1 MQEPMAAISM
11 KTGVAGGE
19 GEAAYEPQTYSYDEV
34 FPALPE
40 SAGLPEANGGGAGAM
55 RIGTSVVTQVFMVPF
70 NERKYSNEGFGEGN
84 GVRICLDIMRETGA
98 VIETSSGKDHSLT
111 FLVTGKQ
118 NEVLEARRKILAN
131 FQMQMV
137 GEVSIPKE
145 HHRCILGAKG
155 LRLRELEKNTA
166 TKINVPSIADPSD
179 LITVTGTREGID
191 KAIHEIKVIS
201 DEQSKQAYERISVP
215 KMYHPFIAGAHNEK
229 VNALM
234 AETGV
239 RVNIPPLTVQKDEIT
254 IAGEK
259 EGVLVAK
266 ERILAIHGE
275 MEKKCTM
282 ICMEV
287 AKAQHR
293 YVIGPKGNTI
303 AEILQETGVS
313 VEMPPSDSSTGTII
327 LRGPQEKLGHALCMV
342 YEKAN
347 SVRSV
352 FVNAPSWIHK
362 YIIGRKGEEIRRIT
376 QNFPKVHVEF
386 TEKDERIKIEGPP
399 EEVDEAQKALEAK
412 VNDLVSRLVF
422 DEITVD
428 PKFYKH
434 IIGKSGANVNRMKEE
449 TGVTINIGEK
459 NGNNYIRIEGD
470 KNGVAK
476 AKKELE
482 DMVHKLENE
491 KEKDLIIDQRYYR
504 SIIGAKGEKIKE
516 VREKFNQVQIM
527 FPSLGDKRDVVTIRG
542 PREDVDKC
550 SQHLMKLVKELSEN
564 SYTQDVPIYKQFHK
578 FIIGKRGAN
587 IQKIR
592 DETHTKIELPAEG
605 VENDVI
611 TITGKKENVDEARK
625 RIQKIQNE
633 LANIVTEE
641 ISIPP
646 RYYHSIIGPR
656 GKLINSIMEDCG
668 GVTIKF
674 PSTESNNDNVVIRGP
689 KEDVEKAKQLLKE
702 MSNERQQNCNC
713 AEVRAKAKHHR
724 YLIGRNGA
732 KIRKLRDSTGARI
745 VFPSEKDEDKEIIT
759 ILGTKEAVEKAKA
772 ELEATIADMDNIV
785 ELEMKVDPKHHRHFV
800 ARRGEVLSQISEQFG
815 EVRISFPRSGN
826 MSDKVTLK
834 GAKECIEGAKARIQE
849 IVDELDAMVTIECII
864 PQKHHRSV
872 MGAKGRHVQNITS
885 EFEVQ
890 IKFPDRDTQDHT
902 AQQMT
907 QQPQQQQSTQWQ
919 TTPQWSSGTNQDSWG
934 TGMARDQWSTSG
946 GQDEWGSN
954 VTQEQWPTD
963 AQHHADQWQTGM
975 QTAAWEPSNPLNGE
989 GVLPGVE
996 GVDQIKAH
1004 DGPPVPEGHG
1014 TLDQVIAITLEEPAG
1029 PRPCDII
1036 RITGKKEN
1044 CEAAKE
1050 ALLALEPI
1058 TIEVNVPFDYHRL
1071 IIGQKG
1077 RTVREM
1083 RDKYDVNIVLSPAEK
1098 KLDIITISGSPAS
1111 VAQAKEALEEK
1122 CRQLD
1127 EEKKEK
1133 ALQSFELKIEVEPNY
1148 HPKIIG
1154 KKGAV
1159 INKIRTKHNVQINFP
1174 KKGDPEEHIITI
1186 IGYESAANAARD
1198 DIMKIVNTLNELSKE
1213 EVNIDPRVH
1222 SRLIGARGRNI
1233 HKIMEL
1239 YGVDI
1244 KFPRPSSSAEEAGI
1258 VTITGPE
1265 DAILDAKDH
1274 LLNLEV
1280 EYLQD
1285 IGEFNRS
1292 EQTTSWSFQEPN
1304 SGGGGG
1310 GGGGGDAATVTSS
1323 NTANNSGT
1331 AALGAGFVVKGGPWE
1346 QQKGNQEAP
1355 PPTMQAPDTAST
1367 EEFPSFGGPVSPL
1380 VTPSPWGPRR

>member
-11 KTGVAGGE
+11 KTGVSGGE
-19 GEAAYEPQTYSYDEV
+19 GEAYEPQSYDEV

-40 SAGLPEANGGGAGAM
+40 SAGLPEANGGGTGAM
-55 RIGTSVVTQVFMVPF
+55 RIGTSVVTQVFMVPY
-70 NERKYSNEGFGEGN
+70 NERKLYSNEGFGEGN

-145 HHRCILGAKG
+145 HHRCILGAKAV
-155 LRLRELEKNTA
+155 RLKELEKNTA

-179 LITVTGTREGID
+179 VITVTGTREGID

-201 DEQSKQAYERISVP
+201 DEQSKQAYERVSIP
-215 KMYHPFIAGAHNEK
+215 KKYHPFIAGAHNEK
-229 VNALM
+229 VSALM

-239 RVNIPPLTVQKDEIT
+239 RVNIPPLTVQKDELT

-259 EGVLVAK
+259 EGVLIAK
-266 ERILAIHGE
+266 ERILAIYQE
-275 MEKKCTM
+275 MEKKCTT
-282 ICMEV
+282 ISLEV

-313 VEMPPSDSSTGTII
+313 VEMPPSESSVGTII

-352 FVNAPSWIHK
+352 YVNAPAWIHK

-399 EEVDEAQKALEAK
+399 EEVEAAQKALEAK
-412 VNDLVSRLVF
+412 VDDLVSRLVF

-470 KNGVAK
+470 KAGVAK

-491 KEKDLIIDQRYYR
+491 KEKDLIIDQRYYK
-504 SIIGAKGEKIKE
+504 SIIGTKGEKIRE

-564 SYTQDVPIYKQFHK
+564 SYSQDVPIYKQFHK

-611 TITGKKENVDEARK
+611 TITGKKENVEEARK

-674 PSTESNNDNVVIRGP
+674 PSSESNNDNVVIRGP

-702 MSNERQQNCNC
+702 MSNERQQTCNC

-732 KIRKLRDSTGARI
+732 RIKKLRDSTGARI
-745 VFPSEKDEDKEIIT
+745 VFPTEKDEDKEIIT

-772 ELEATIADMDNIV
+772 ELEATIADMDNVV
-785 ELEMKVDPKHHRHFV
+785 EVEMKVDPKHHRHFV

-815 EVRISFPRSGN
+815 DVRISFPRSGN

-834 GAKECIEGAKARIQE
+834 GAKECIEGAKARILE
-849 IVDELDAMVTIECII
+849 IVDELDSMVTIECII

-890 IKFPDRDTQDHT
+890 IKFPDRDMQDHSN
-902 AQQMT
+902 QQFN
-907 QQPQQQQSTQWQ
+907 QQPQPQQSAQWQ
-919 TTPQWSSGTNQDSWG
+919 ATPQWSSGANQDAWATPMPQDQWATPAPQEEWG
-934 TGMARDQWSTSG
+934 TNT
-946 GQDEWGSN
+946 N
-954 VTQEQWPTD
+954 QEQWPTD
-963 AQHHADQWQTGM
+963 AQHHADQWSTGM
-975 QTAAWEPSNPLNGE
+975 QPAAWEPSNPLNGE
-989 GVLPGVE
+989 GVLPV
-996 GVDQIKAH
+996 VDQVKAN
-1004 DGPPVPEGHG
+1004 DGSQVPEPHS
-1014 TLDQVIAITLEEPAG
+1014 TMNQVDAIAPEEPAG

-1044 CEAAKE
+1044 CEGAKE
-1050 ALLALEPI
+1050 ALLALVPI

-1077 RTVREM
+1077 RAVREM

-1111 VAQAKEALEEK
+1111 VEQAKEAIEEK

-1133 ALQSFELKIEVEPNY
+1133 ALQSFELKIEVDPNY

-1186 IGYESAANAARD
+1186 IGYENAATAARD
-1198 DIMKIVNTLNELSKE
+1198 DIMKIVNTLNEMAKE

-1233 HKIMEL
+1233 HKIMEMFS
-1239 YGVDI
+1239 VEI
-1244 KFPRPSSSAEEAGI
+1244 KFPRPTASPEEAGI
-1258 VTITGPE
+1258 VTITGSE
-1265 DAILDAKDH
+1265 EAVMDAKDH
-1274 LLNLEV
+1274 LLNLEE

-1285 IGEFNRS
+1285 IGDFNRS
-1292 EQTTSWSFQEPN
+1292 EQTTSWSFPEPS
-1304 SGGGGG
+1304 SGGGGSG
-1310 GGGGGDAATVTSS
+1310 GSNSGDAVSTNAGSS
-1323 NTANNSGT
+1323 GGNSGAS
-1331 AALGAGFVVKGGPWE
+1331 AAAPGFFVKGAPWE
-1346 QQKGNQEAP
+1346 QQKGNQESPAVA
-1355 PPTMQAPDTAST
+1355 MQAPDTAST